1 MAQRSI
7 VLAISPDNAEA
18 LLEGRRRFDHRA
30 IRPKGL
36 PARAYL
42 AVSGTASI
50 VGECTLGEPVRRT
63 DKGWAI
69 PVSGPRRYRTPRPL
83 SEFGLAKVPRSFRYV
98 GEG

>member
-7 VLAISPDNAEA
+7 VLAVSPDSADA
-18 LLEGRRRFDHRA
+18 LLGGKRRFDHRTMP
-30 IRPKGL
+30 PKGL

-42 AVSGTASI
+42 AVSGTGSV
-50 VGECTLGEPVRRT
+50 VGECTLGAPERKT

-69 PVSGPRRYRTPRPL
+69 PVSGPRRYRTPRAL

-98 GEG
+98 ER